1 MAWTDR
7 GRRWTDPRPDFCPG
21 RRPTDPLTRP
31 NPAPTPA
38 VGSGGTQTRPELRRR
53 LRGRQGLLESQGLG
67 PVMDSVRKNWRT
79 RGSGVPSITFNPW
92 GVVLLQKSTYFILR
106 ILAFPLRNVTLTI
119 VSTLDSKGVSL
130 HVRED
135 SCAVDPT

>member
-1 MAWTDR
+1 
-7 GRRWTDPRPDFCPG
+7 
-21 RRPTDPLTRP
+21 
-31 NPAPTPA
+31 
-38 VGSGGTQTRPELRRR
+38 
-53 LRGRQGLLESQGLG
+53 
-67 PVMDSVRKNWRT
+67 MDSVRKNWRT